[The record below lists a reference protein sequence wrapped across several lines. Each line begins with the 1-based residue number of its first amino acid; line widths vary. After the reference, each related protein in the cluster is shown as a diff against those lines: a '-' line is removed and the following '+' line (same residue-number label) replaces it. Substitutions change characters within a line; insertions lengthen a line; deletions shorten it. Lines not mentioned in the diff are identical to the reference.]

1 MKSMNKTEPIRNR
14 WSRQREIIM
23 TVLKGTKSHPTAD
36 WIYQEVR
43 KNLPRISLGTV
54 YRNLKLLKERGDVL
68 ELQYGD
74 GQRRF
79 DGNPENHYHFN
90 CQSCGKVYDVDEPLK
105 SSMEV
110 DLTDKL
116 GFVVTHHRVEF
127 YGLCRDCQS
136 EAIPFMGNKNEMELT
151 EVGNEERYMSG
162 LRC

>member
-1 MKSMNKTEPIRNR
+1 MVNSIRNR
-14 WSRQREIIM
+14 WSRQREIIL

-43 KNLPRISLGTV
+43 KTLPRISLGTV

-90 CQSCGKVYDVDEPLK
+90 CQSCGKVYDLDETSK
-105 SSMEV
+105 DDMGV

-136 EAIPFMGNKNEMELT
+136 AAVPLMGNQNEMVLT

-162 LRC
+162 LRRQGDA